1 MVNYQ
6 QVKLD
11 AVFGALSD
19 PTRRAVLATLG
30 RGARTVGELADPYD
44 MSLTGFMK
52 HLAILEDAGLIGREK
67 TGRIVHVTLNAGS
80 LRAAHDWLERHEIFW
95 NAQLDRLG
103 TYLER
108 KETQQWTKP
117 SRKTPGSSSAERM
130 VRPSPASGTR
140 GRSRKR

>member
-1 MVNYQ
+1 MVHFQ
-6 QVKLD
+6 QTKLD

-30 RGARTVGELADPYD
+30 RGAHTVGQLAHAHD

-67 TGRIVHVTLNAGS
+67 TGRVVHVTLNAGS
-80 LRAAHDWLERHEIFW
+80 LRAAHEWLERHEIFW

-108 KETQQWTKP
+108 KETPWTRP
-117 SRKTPGSSSAERM
+117 SGKTRGSSSAERTA
-130 VRPSPASGTR
+130 RRLPGSGTR
-140 GRSRKR
+140 GRSRRR